1 VDEKFD
7 EIIEFADIGDF
18 IDTPVKFYSSGMFVR
33 LGFAVAVYC
42 EPNILLVDEVLA
54 VGDKDFQIKCYQKM
68 HQIRKSGTTIIL
80 VSHNEYTIR
89 EQTELC
95 LYINNGTLK
104 FLGPSEEAISLYIK
118 EMFEGKAMKSTVG
131 EISKPQFPKRAE
143 IVSLKFFDR
152 SWNEISFIESGQ
164 ELNIVLECIMRE
176 QFNFPV
182 FGVNFYDN
190 SGFMYCAVSNYEN
203 VTLEKLPIGKIRI
216 KINIFHFHLP
226 TNNYLCSAIIS
237 EENIDNLIDWH
248 DMAYRFV
255 VGRAKNARGSIKLST
270 KWEIEKI

>member
-1 VDEKFD
+1 
-7 EIIEFADIGDF
+7 
-18 IDTPVKFYSSGMFVR
+18 M
-33 LGFAVAVYC
+33 
-42 EPNILLVDEVLA
+42 
-54 VGDKDFQIKCYQKM
+54 
-68 HQIRKSGTTIIL
+68 
-80 VSHNEYTIR
+80 
-89 EQTELC
+89 
-95 LYINNGTLK
+95 K
-104 FLGPSEEAISLYIK
+104 FLGPSEEAISLYVK
-118 EMFEGKAMKSTVG
+118 EMFERKATKSGVG
-131 EISKPQFPKRAE
+131 EISKPQLPKRAE

-176 QFNFPV
+176 EFNFPV

-190 SGFMYCAVSNYEN
+190 SGFMYCAISNYEN
-203 VTLEKLPIGKIRI
+203 VILEKLPIGKIRI

-270 KWEIEKI
+270 KWEIEEI